1 MTAFLSLCSPS
12 TSQKMKLAVTDSAL
26 WVWLTRKN
34 DGPMLKNQL
43 WIDIKSLVNRHFP
56 GGPVVKTPCFQ
67 CGYVG
72 LLPGCGRSHM
82 PHGTPEN

>member
-1 MTAFLSLCSPS
+1 MTAFLSLSSPS

-26 WVWLTRKN
+26 WVWLTRKE
-34 DGPMLKNQL
+34 DGPMLKNGR

-72 LLPGCGRSHM
+72 LLPG
-82 PHGTPEN
+82 